1 MPLPSACSNCLTLP
15 SPELVTG
22 ALSPSHSST
31 FALIR
36 HALIARIPGQGIDAA
51 TPLAPWASHTAAGSA
66 LFEFWAY
73 VGDIIAVYNR
83 AIAIKARILTAQDR
97 RSLRQLAELLGYQ
110 PRPAV
115 GTNDE
120 IAALVS
126 SSASFR
132 LPATAYRATPT
143 NSSLAQVFE
152 ATGDPKVGFTDNEFT
167 LQPIRNQSVGDLE
180 SDGLLLNL
188 STAAA
193 VRGRPILF
201 SWLDKIIRHHAAEI
215 VDVSPERAGDG
226 QSYVRLRVTDSP
238 PIASFV
244 EFGDV
249 AAVSP
254 SQKAYARTALLS
266 DEAGSPIR
274 EADDVTNFIIN
285 DPKGPFARTSGGH
298 SGNKKHSISAAD
310 FTSNEKTQSTID
322 LDSVYRSILAG
333 DHVIIQYNAYFSSHL
348 VTLTEEAT
356 IAIQL
361 ANKVV
366 GPEIP
371 ITRISVNPAID
382 PKKIDFPVSG
392 PLIVHYNM
400 HDIGRLMRVAHTEL
414 TPVLVLDETLALEG
428 VHSPIPNPPTEFILE
443 DANGRGVL
451 VEGQLAVGPSGAATL
466 KVTKGDW
473 TGGLRVPVK
482 AYGNVIKISRGETIQ
497 NEVLGDGDQSQ
508 PYQTFQLA
516 RSPLTYLQSDTPRGI
531 TSTLEVRVDGVLWHE
546 RPSFYGARPNDP
558 VYIVRHDDE
567 QNTAITFGDGVRG
580 LRLPTGSRNV
590 RATYRHGAGADAPAP
605 GAINQIVK
613 GAPGLMYVR
622 SPIQARGGADAE
634 SIRDIRRNAPASAL
648 VLGRC
653 VSLADY
659 SARVAGIPGILNSKV
674 EYAWDEASLTAGVK
688 VWYVPNVPGTDMSKD
703 IVANLRAM
711 SEPGLVIRAAAAT
724 PVESALFINLEIDPG
739 YLPADIESAVQAA
752 LLDPEKGLLAP
763 ENTPIGGPLSRS
775 AFVAVARAIPGVL
788 DVTSVQF
795 GLEIG
800 PDTFP
805 APGLRLP
812 AGHYFNFGGEHAGNV
827 VVGAVR
833 AESRGCRDLVS

>member
-1 MPLPSACSNCLTLP
+1 MVDNSN
-15 SPELVTG
+15 
-22 ALSPSHSST
+22 
-31 FALIR
+31 
-36 HALIARIPGQGIDAA
+36 
-51 TPLAPWASHTAAGSA
+51 PLALWSAGNELGLSIP
-66 LFEFWAY
+66 EFWAY
-73 VGDIIAVYNR
+73 IGDVLGVYNKS
-83 AIAIKARILTAQDR
+83 IAADALLTTAQSRAALR
-97 RSLRQLAELLGYQ
+97 RLGCLLGYK

-115 GTNDE
+115 GAKDE
-120 IAALVS
+120 IAVLLAKGS
-126 SSASFR
+126 SFGLSQ
-132 LPATAYRATPT
+132 TAYRATP
-143 NSSLAQVFE
+143 SKSLNAQVFE
-152 ATGDPKVGFTDNEFT
+152 ASGGRASEFKANEFAVS
-167 LQPIRNQSVGDLE
+167 LVREEKIGALAE
-180 SDGLLLNL
+180 EGLLLDA

-193 VRGRPILF
+193 VRGRPVLF
-201 SWLDKIIRHHAAEI
+201 AWLERFVALHATEI
-215 VDVSPERAGDG
+215 VNVDPEICADGHNYIRLQVSEGPHIEALV
-226 QSYVRLRVTDSP
+226 QYQ
-238 PIASFV
+238 
-244 EFGDV
+244 DV
-249 AAVSP
+249 AVLSP
-254 SQKAYARTALLS
+254 SQEAYARTLLLGGNNAFPIEVGP
-266 DEAGSPIR
+266 DLTEAEFMFGNGFFGLTP
-274 EADDVTNFIIN
+274 
-285 DPKGPFARTSGGH
+285 GGH
-298 SGNKKHSISAAD
+298 KGSQKHSISADVFASVD
-310 FTSNEKTQSTID
+310 KTQSRVE
-322 LDSVYRSILAG
+322 LDSVYRSISAG
-333 DHVIIQYNAYFSSHL
+333 SYIIVQYNAYYSAHQ
-348 VTLTEEAT
+348 VTKTLEMQVNVLIDGKPVGPLLPITQL
-356 IAIQL
+356 IVYPAI
-361 ANKVV
+361 NTKVV
-366 GPEIP
+366 LVDAP
-371 ITRISVNPAID
+371 
-382 PKKIDFPVSG
+382 G

-400 HDIGRLMRVAHTEL
+400 HDVGRLMRVAHTDL
-414 TPVLVLDETLALEG
+414 TPDLVLDKPLALEG

-451 VEGQLAVGPSGAATL
+451 VEGKLAVSPSGAATL

-482 AYGNVIKISRGETIQ
+482 AYGNVVHITRGETIE

-508 PYQTFQLA
+508 PYQTFHLA
-516 RSPLTYLQSDTPRGI
+516 RSPLTYLPSDTPRGI
-531 TSTLEVRVDGVLWHE
+531 TSTLEIRVDGVLWHE

-558 VYIVRHDDE
+558 VYIVRHDDD
-567 QNTAITFGDGVRG
+567 QNTIITFGDGVRG

-653 VSLADY
+653 VSLADFQ
-659 SARVAGIPGILNSKV
+659 ARVAGIPGILNSKV
-674 EYAWDEASLTAGVK
+674 EYAWDEVSLTAGVK

-724 PVESALFINLEIDPG
+724 PVESALFINLEIDPD
-739 YLPADIESAVQAA
+739 YLPADIEAAVQAA
-752 LLDPEKGLLAP
+752 LLDPETGLLAP
-763 ENTPIGGPLSRS
+763 ENTPIGGPLARS

-833 AESRGCRDLVS
+833 AEARGCRDFVS